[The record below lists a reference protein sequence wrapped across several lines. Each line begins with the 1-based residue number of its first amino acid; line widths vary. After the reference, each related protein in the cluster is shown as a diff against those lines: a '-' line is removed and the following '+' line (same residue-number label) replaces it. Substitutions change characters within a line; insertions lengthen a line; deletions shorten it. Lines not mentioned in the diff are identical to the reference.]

1 METLKKK
8 TKLISAFTSNQKLTP
23 SAKFPVN
30 DNQKEAS
37 ISELTLEQIFGSF
50 PYTEI

>member
-8 TKLISAFTSNQKLTP
+8 KLISAFTSNQKLTP

-30 DNQKEAS
+30 DN
-37 ISELTLEQIFGSF
+37 
-50 PYTEI
+50 